1 MNEKMC
7 AWKVWADQTLTLQQ
21 IAERTNPVVRGWINY
36 YGKFYITKLK
46 EFMRALDV
54 KLINWA
60 RRKYKRLRVS
70 FYRASEF
77 LSTIKM
83 QKPGMFVHWKLL
95 NSKTTVG

>member
-1 MNEKMC
+1 M
-7 AWKVWADQTLTLQQ
+7 
-21 IAERTNPVVRGWINY
+21 RT
-36 YGKFYITKLK
+36 
-46 EFMRALDV
+46 LDV
-54 KLINWA
+54 KLVNWA

-95 NSKTTVG
+95 TSKLTVG